1 MRLPILTL
9 ALTAC
14 LASAGA
20 ALAGGVNAP
29 TAGGASPAVQMRDTY
44 RPGGTER
51 PAAQDH
57 YAERLAMLRKKVL
70 RTSAED
76 GGNLSPEHYAALK
89 QELDAINDAYASNA
103 PPRPGTFRR

>member
-9 ALTAC
+9 ALAGC
-14 LASAGA
+14 LASAGVAFA
-20 ALAGGVNAP
+20 AGAGAP
-29 TAGGASPAVQMRDTY
+29 TAPASPVAPMRDPY
-44 RPGGTER
+44 RSGSIER

-57 YAERLAMLRKKVL
+57 YAEQLAMLRKKVL

-76 GGNLSPEHYAALK
+76 GGNLSQAHYAALQ
-89 QELDAINDAYASNA
+89 QELHAINDAYASNA